1 MNTGIELNVS
11 ETCMRSGPY
20 QLGLIYNPHIV
31 TKTCPYNVDPLKPH
45 FYIVK
50 VGFTGVYINFLISA
64 QNIDCGYSLEPPCRG
79 GSNEYPQS
87 VFLSRN
93 KKNIRFFYLKTFI
106 FLVVKFSVY
115 LNRFVFVMNFS
126 KSRNGFNDHKE
137 PENINYTKV
146 KYGETFYGR
155 HATQNLNNSLNRF
168 SDDKGPENTNCTIVI
183 CGEIFYGR
191 NMAEAPVVVKIDTS
205 Y

>member
-1 MNTGIELNVS
+1 MEDKHGPVLSPILQ
-11 ETCMRSGPY
+11 RPFYSGDLLKRRWIRADTVRICPGSGVGSSCPW
-20 QLGLIYNPHIV
+20 QTDMCRECSSTI
-31 TKTCPYNVDPLKPH
+31 TKTCLYNVDPLKPH

-50 VGFTGVYINFLISA
+50 VGFTGVYINFFISA

-115 LNRFVFVMNFS
+115 LNRFVFVMNL
-126 KSRNGFNDHKE
+126 R
-137 PENINYTKV
+137 
-146 KYGETFYGR
+146 
-155 HATQNLNNSLNRF
+155 
-168 SDDKGPENTNCTIVI
+168 IV
-183 CGEIFYGR
+183 
-191 NMAEAPVVVKIDTS
+191 
-205 Y
+205 